1 MGLKF
6 ERTDNLDK
14 MFEAF
19 AIDPDKKEKEEK
31 TKREAVE
38 RFLEP
43 EEKKDKQPEK

>member
-14 MFEAF
+14 MFEEF

-31 TKREAVE
+31 AKREVVE

-43 EEKKDKQPEK
+43 ENKKEEEKK